1 MSRKTGYL
9 DIEDGRPYRLDKTY
23 HKLLKSRAIGI
34 AIFDVKGHRLSANHR
49 VAEILGYRLQEL
61 RPGPH
66 WMNLI
71 PAQWRSQS
79 LRGRE
84 EGPANA
90 IFAHHEAAFPHKTG
104 KQVPLLISG
113 GILER
118 EVDGNHLLFATVLD
132 FTAHKEMEESLR
144 AGHRQ
149 LTLQLAEAQEE
160 LNTRSRE
167 LQAARNQVRRLDR
180 NLKKLNDAMKVLI
193 TDFQEQKYNL
203 ESRITDNFQLTIEP
217 IVDKLRSFD
226 LPQYQRHLLDTLDFS
241 IRHITSYFGI
251 TLGKG
256 NRRLTSREIEIC
268 QMIRQGRDSR
278 EIARAVGLAYQTV
291 IVHRKNI
298 RKKLGIKK
306 TKENLA
312 TFLRESVD

>member
-1 MSRKTGYL
+1 M
-9 DIEDGRPYRLDKTY
+9 EDGRPRRLDKTY
-23 HKLLKSRAIGI
+23 RKLLESRAIGI
-34 AIFDVKGHRLSANHR
+34 AIFDVKGRRLSANHT
-49 VAEILGYRLQEL
+49 VAEILGYRLHEL

-71 PAQWRSQS
+71 PAQWLSQS

-84 EGPANA
+84 KGPANA

-104 KQVPLLISG
+104 KEVPLLISG

-118 EVDGNHLLFATVLD
+118 EVDGNHLLFAMVLD
-132 FTAHKEMEESLR
+132 FTQHKEMEESLR
-144 AGHRQ
+144 AGYRQ
-149 LTLQLAEAQEE
+149 LTVQLAEAQEE
-160 LNTRSRE
+160 LSTRSSE
-167 LQAARNQVRRLDR
+167 LQTARNQVMRLDR

-193 TDFQEQKYNL
+193 TDFQEQKHNL

-217 IVDKLRSFD
+217 IIDKLRSFD

-251 TLGKG
+251 AVDKGK
-256 NRRLTSREIEIC
+256 RRLTSREVEIC

-312 TFLRESVD
+312 TFLRESVG